1 MSNAIPQPPRRL
13 LTRVAIPGSLVA
25 IALGVLGWTAWR
37 TLAPLP
43 SVDVV
48 PVTVRGAAPV
58 ATGGTA
64 APTEGAPVQAP
75 GWVEPSPFP
84 VLVPALTPGIVRT
97 VGALEGDPVAKDQVL
112 VELVDDEQRIAL
124 RSAESVV
131 LESRAKVAEMEDELG
146 RKSRLVEGGAASAG
160 EVARLRLRID
170 AMRAATEAAEAER
183 AMRALAL
190 ERTRIRAP
198 IDGVVMVRGA
208 VPGMAAGSMGDG
220 KPLFELY
227 DPSRLQVRAD
237 VPLADA
243 GRIAAGDRAE
253 IVLDVL
259 PGRTF
264 RGEVI
269 RMVHQADIAKN
280 TVQAKVRIDDPA
292 AELKPEM
299 LARVRIV
306 PRTGGGRGGE
316 QGGGSGGPRASK
328 DALWVQDRC
337 IARGSE
343 GASVLLVAALDQGRG
358 VVERRAVEI
367 AGASVD
373 GWTEVRSGLRAGD
386 LAIADPASA
395 PSPGSR
401 VRIEEKW
408 RTTEGADHG
417 SH

>member
-1 MSNAIPQPPRRL
+1 
-13 LTRVAIPGSLVA
+13 
-25 IALGVLGWTAWR
+25 
-37 TLAPLP
+37 
-43 SVDVV
+43 
-48 PVTVRGAAPV
+48 
-58 ATGGTA
+58 
-64 APTEGAPVQAP
+64 
-75 GWVEPSPFP
+75 
-84 VLVPALTPGIVRT
+84 
-97 VGALEGDPVAKDQVL
+97 
-112 VELVDDEQRIAL
+112 
-124 RSAESVV
+124 
-131 LESRAKVAEMEDELG
+131 
-146 RKSRLVEGGAASAG
+146 
-160 EVARLRLRID
+160 
-170 AMRAATEAAEAER
+170 
-183 AMRALAL
+183 
-190 ERTRIRAP
+190 
-198 IDGVVMVRGA
+198 MVRGA

-220 KPLFELY
+220 KALFELY
-227 DPSRLQVRAD
+227 DPSKLQVRAD

-395 PSPGSR
+395 PPPGSR